1 MKNFRTTGW
10 EGSIKNPRVAIS
22 MLFNSVEEA
31 KRFATA
37 NGSIMSYDDIDECW
51 VEGSV
56 ALDNYDRIE
65 RIYREWES

>member
-10 EGSIKNPRVAIS
+10 EGSRRDPRVAIS
-22 MLFNSVEEA
+22 MLFNSNDEA

-37 NGSIMSYDDIDECW
+37 NASIMSYDIDECW

-56 ALDNYDRIE
+56 ALSNYDRIE
-65 RIYREWES
+65 RIYRDWES